1 MSSNLRTLVTHMRGD
16 VTSAQHRRAF
26 VEAQLENEY
35 LARYSSVADVLGV
48 FAGKRDDEMDEIE
61 RMTRTLIV
69 EHRRR
74 TSALWV
80 MLLVIAYH
88 PMLSCLR
95 YRSRRSSL
103 DSTEL
108 EQCVLCAFLETVE
121 GAPVECENGS
131 IVLFLHRRTA
141 RALFKTLKRE
151 ARAELLL
158 EQFEHVAPESL
169 LPTSLERHQHSQLLF
184 DDLCRRAGDDLNEAD
199 LRLIATSV
207 LDGDEFERVVQGLDD
222 SELTSHVSEW
232 ERIRRRRTRALD
244 VLRTIISPKDYL
256 FERSA

>member
-16 VTSAQHRRAF
+16 VSSAQHRRAF
-26 VEAQLENEY
+26 AEAQLENEC

-48 FAGKRDDEMDEIE
+48 FAGKRDDDMDEIE
-61 RMTRTLIV
+61 RVTRTLIV

-95 YRSRRSSL
+95 HRARRSSL
-103 DSTEL
+103 GSTEL
-108 EQCVLCAFLETVE
+108 EQCVLCAFLETIE
-121 GAPVECENGS
+121 GAPVECGTS
-131 IVLFLHRRTA
+131 PIVLFLHRRTA

-151 ARAELLL
+151 ARAEFLL
-158 EQFEHVAPESL
+158 EQFEHEAPESL
-169 LPTSLERHQHSQLLF
+169 CPTSLEREQHSQLLF

-199 LRLIATSV
+199 LRLIATFV
-207 LDGDEFERVVQGLDD
+207 LDGHESNRAVQGVDH
-222 SELTSHVSEW
+222 SEPTSLVSER
-232 ERIRRRRTRALD
+232 ERIRRRRTRALE
-244 VLRTIISPKDYL
+244 VLRKIISPKDSL